1 MTDLGLASRGWL
13 ANEWLQLHVDGQ
25 LKEKNVDALSYSLRY
40 VAMFLF
46 YIIKKQ
52 RHKTFVQTFVYRYE
66 LGIVGY
72 HVGSAGRAVE
82 RRTVNRGDGGFF
94 FLSLSLFLMVNSS
107 LYVSH
112 MFATRVLSSLVF
124 QSCPSLELV
133 SPLQVTHLPPV
144 WDLLL
149 PLA

>member
-1 MTDLGLASRGWL
+1 MQPRLPRSDRDRSDLVL
-13 ANEWLQLHVDGQ
+13 V
-25 LKEKNVDALSYSLRY
+25 
-40 VAMFLF
+40 
-46 YIIKKQ
+46 
-52 RHKTFVQTFVYRYE
+52 
-66 LGIVGY
+66 
-72 HVGSAGRAVE
+72 
-82 RRTVNRGDGGFF
+82 
-94 FLSLSLFLMVNSS
+94 MVSSS

-112 MFATRVLSSLVF
+112 IFVTRVLSSLVF